1 MDDYQVV
8 KYEGCDYLNLI
19 TNFSVGLLL
28 AATSGLLMT
37 LYSALY
43 KMVKSEIDNSTVL
56 ILRGIIQVR
65 KLSIY
70 CVCNRI

>member
-8 KYEGCDYLNLI
+8 NLQGCDYLNLI

-65 KLSIY
+65 KLKY
-70 CVCNRI
+70 L

>member
-1 MDDYQVV
+1 MDDYQVGNLQ
-8 KYEGCDYLNLI
+8 GCNYLSLI
-19 TNFSVGLLL
+19 TNISVGLLL

-65 KLSIY
+65 KLKY
-70 CVCNRI
+70 L

>member
-1 MDDYQVV
+1 MDDYQVGNLQ
-8 KYEGCDYLNLI
+8 GCDYLNLI

>member
-8 KYEGCDYLNLI
+8 NYESCDYLNLI
-19 TNFSVGLLL
+19 PYFSVGLLL

-65 KLSIY
+65 NLL
-70 CVCNRI
+70 CL